1 MKIGSTRSLGVATP
15 VGRKTTRG
23 ETDNTVSAERSI
35 SDVSTVMG
43 IPEAELTPKV
53 RTAIM
58 TLLEEVKTLRA
69 ELEGGKKRIDH
80 LERLADQ
87 DTLVPVANRRAFVR
101 EMSRIMAYSQRYDV
115 PSGVLYFDLNGMKQ
129 INDTFGHAAGDA
141 ALRGLANIFI
151 ENVRQSDVVG
161 RLGGDEFG
169 VILAQTYNEAAIE
182 KAESLVQVI
191 KDTPLIWEGNEIRLS
206 VAYGAYCFQKGE
218 TVDDALAHADKAM
231 YAQKRRVKSNGE

>member
-80 LERLADQ
+80 LERLTDQ

-161 RLGGDEFG
+161 CLGGDEFG
-169 VILAQTYNEAAIE
+169 VILA
-182 KAESLVQVI
+182 
-191 KDTPLIWEGNEIRLS
+191 
-206 VAYGAYCFQKGE
+206 
-218 TVDDALAHADKAM
+218 
-231 YAQKRRVKSNGE
+231 